1 MAGKRDTKAAGLAD
15 GASGAAARKDGVNP
29 REVIEL
35 GAEALS
41 VVRNTLAMRYRFLD
55 RALWKMPMVPTPLV
69 EIVGT
74 DTRKLYYN
82 PTDVLRRF
90 AAGKD
95 ELARDML
102 HAVFHCLFYHP
113 FIRSDI
119 DQGLWDLSCDIVTE
133 AACLDLAGGSFPSK
147 GDADRVRVVGQLE
160 TALGNLSAEKL
171 YMHFST
177 NEIPYEELVNLDA
190 LFMRDEHGLWYA
202 VKDEKASASPED
214 VLAPDEG
221 EGARLSGSADSTALQ
236 MDVSEDDRGPVDFEG
251 EVDSPDSQDSD
262 GGPDAG
268 GESPEQAPA
277 DDAGQQTPPPPP
289 DDLSREE
296 WEHIS
301 RRVKVEISNAIDRYG
316 SEAGSFGMRL
326 SVANRTRYDYRAFLS
341 RFAELR
347 EEMRLNPDEFDL
359 IYYNFG
365 IETYG
370 NVPLIEPLEYTDSNK
385 IRTFVVAIDTS
396 GSVQGELVERFLEE
410 TYAILSE
417 SGSFFEQFQV
427 RIVQCDARVQSDV
440 AIGDRDELA
449 AYLEDFELLG
459 MGGTDFRPVF
469 EHVDALVEAGEI
481 EGLRGLIYFT
491 DGKGTYPAVPPDYE
505 TVFVFVDD
513 DYDAPTVP
521 PWAYKLVLDE
531 FQLRFLERGEIA

>member
-1 MAGKRDTKAAGLAD
+1 MAGKRETRAIGLAD
-15 GASGAAARKDGVNP
+15 GSGGTSIRKDAVNP

-69 EIVGT
+69 NIVGT

-90 AAGKD
+90 ASGAD
-95 ELARDML
+95 ELTRDML

-133 AACLDLAGGSFPSK
+133 AACLDLAGESFPSK
-147 GDADRVRVVGQLE
+147 GDADRIRAVGQLE

-202 VKDEKASASPED
+202 VKDEAPALSNDAMSPD
-214 VLAPDEG
+214 DG
-221 EGARLSGSADSTALQ
+221 EGARLSAGADSKALQ

-251 EVDSPDSQDSD
+251 EVDRDDYQDSD
-262 GGPDAG
+262 GGQDAEEG
-268 GESPEQAPA
+268 SSEEPSSDEF
-277 DDAGQQTPPPPP
+277 GQQTPPPEP
-289 DDLSREE
+289 DDRSREE

-326 SVANRTRYDYRAFLS
+326 SIANRTRYDYRAFLS

-417 SGSFFEQFQV
+417 SSSFFEQFCV

-440 AIGDRDELA
+440 AIGSRDELV

-513 DYDAPTVP
+513 EYDVPAVP

-531 FQLRFLERGEIA
+531 FQLRFLEKGSTK